1 MRIVQLTPGT
11 GNFHCGNCIRDN
23 TLVHALRRLSHDVLM
38 VPMYL
43 PHVVDEPEAAG
54 DVPLFF
60 GGINVYLQHKI
71 PLFRHTPAW
80 LDRIFDGTGLL
91 RWAADRSSMT
101 TAKDLGAL
109 TVAMLQG
116 EEGTQNKEL
125 TKLIAWLRTQG
136 KVDVVVLSNALLIGL
151 ARRLREEMGAAIV
164 CTMAGEDAFLDSLVE
179 PFREQAWQTLRRRAA
194 HVDAFIGVSQ
204 YYGNVMRERL
214 DLPPAKVHAIYN
226 GINLAGYAPAAH
238 PPEPPTVGF
247 LARMCHGKGLGT
259 LVDAFIILKQRDR
272 VPGLKLKIVGA
283 ATPGDEPF
291 IREQRKKLTDAG
303 VLTDAEFHPNV
314 THEHKQALL
323 RQMSLLSVP
332 TNYGESFGLYVIEA
346 LASGVPLVLPGRGAF
361 PELIE
366 HLGGGIIV
374 EPDSA
379 EALADGMEILLL
391 RGDEARAMAERGRQ
405 RVLQQFS
412 DDHMAK
418 AVIDVYEAA
427 RRQKELTTEGTEDT
441 EKAKSLMER

>member
-23 TLVHALRRLSHDVLM
+23 TLVHALRRLGHDVLM

-54 DVPLFF
+54 KTPLFF

-101 TAKDLGAL
+101 TARDLGAL
-109 TVAMLQG
+109 TVSMLQG

-125 TKLIAWLRTQG
+125 TKLIAWLKTQG

-151 ARRLREEMGAAIV
+151 ARRLRQELSAAIV
-164 CTMAGEDAFLDSLVE
+164 CTMAGEDAFLDSLIE
-179 PFREQAWQTLRRRAA
+179 PFREQAWQTLQRRAA
-194 HVDAFIGVSQ
+194 DVDAFIGVSR
-204 YYGNVMRERL
+204 YYCDVMRQRL
-214 DLPPAKVHAIYN
+214 DLPVDKTHAIYN
-226 GINLAGYAPAAH
+226 GINLAGYCPAAA
-238 PPEPPTVGF
+238 PPDPPVLGF
-247 LARMCHGKGLGT
+247 LARMCHGKGLAT
-259 LVDAFIILKQRDR
+259 LVDAFITLKQRDR
-272 VPGLKLKIVGA
+272 TPGLTLKVVGA

-291 IREQRKKLTDAG
+291 IAQQRQKLTDAG
-303 VLTDAEFHPNV
+303 VLADAEFCPNV
-314 THEHKQALL
+314 SHEQKQELL
-323 RQMSLLSVP
+323 RRMSVLSVP

-346 LASGVPLVLPGRGAF
+346 LASGVPLVLPRRGAF

-379 EALADGMEILLL
+379 QALADGIEIMLL
-391 RGDEARAMAERGRQ
+391 RGEESRAMAAKARE

-412 DDHMAK
+412 DDNMAK
-418 AVIDVYEAA
+418 AVVDVYDTAI
-427 RRQKELTTEGTEDT
+427 RRRHEGTEARRHEGQT
-441 EKAKSLMER
+441 IR